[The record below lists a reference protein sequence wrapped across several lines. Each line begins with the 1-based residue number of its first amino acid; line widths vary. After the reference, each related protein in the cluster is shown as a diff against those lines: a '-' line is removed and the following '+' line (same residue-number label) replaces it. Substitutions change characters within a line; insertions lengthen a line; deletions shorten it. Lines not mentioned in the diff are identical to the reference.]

1 MFNIF
6 ESLFSKVK
14 SALGYQQQFEEMV
27 LAGNITGALSMMQ
40 NDLPKQLAALKEY
53 QLHKHA
59 IMERPDKATYDED
72 GNFTGW
78 VKRWKLPLDYARYI
92 NEMAVVFIYGR
103 PVQWLQ
109 NSTGTDKA
117 YQAFTDFIKHT
128 HFNARIRQAKR
139 LAGAETKSALL
150 FHCYQNKEGKADCL
164 IKVLA
169 ASLGDTLYYIK
180 DPYDRLVYFARGY
193 QIRERGS
200 RSVQCVDIYTDD
212 YIYHCKAGGIGW
224 TVEREVNF
232 CGKKPV
238 ILFEQEVEWTGAN
251 ELIER
256 QEYIKSRTADVNDY
270 MADPALVATADVV
283 QGLPDK
289 DTENKLYVLAEKGDL
304 RYLTPDTASELK
316 KQESEDNE
324 KHIFRDTFT
333 PNIDFDVMSK
343 LTNVSAKALKQM
355 MVLANIKADMRK
367 ETHDEMLGRIA
378 NLIKA
383 ILGRVTCI
391 ELAAQVES
399 LLVEHQY
406 QEPFGED
413 VAEAIANA
421 VKVKNAGGMSEETFV
436 ELNPL
441 VRDKEREKKRIQKE
455 QEAEEAKQAEQ
466 AQNSVFNY
474 Q

>member
-6 ESLFSKVK
+6 ETLFSKVK

-27 LAGNITGALSMMQ
+27 QAGNISGALAMMQ
-40 NDLPKQLAALKEY
+40 NDLPQQLEALKQY
-53 QLHKHA
+53 RLQKHA
-59 IMERPDKATYDED
+59 INERADKATYDED

-103 PVQWLQ
+103 PLLWLQ
-109 NSTGTDKA
+109 NSNGTDKA

-128 HFNARIRQAKR
+128 HFNARIRQVKR
-139 LAGAETKSALL
+139 LAGAETKAALL

-180 DPYDRLVYFARGY
+180 DQYDRLSYFAREY
-193 QIRERGS
+193 NIRERGS
-200 RSVQCVDIYTDD
+200 MTVRCVDIYTDST
-212 YIYHCKAGGIGW
+212 IYRCKAGGIGW
-224 TVEREVNF
+224 QVEREVNF
-232 CGKKPV
+232 CGKIPV
-238 ILFEQEVEWTGAN
+238 ILFEQEVEWAGATQ
-251 ELIER
+251 LIER

-283 QGLPDK
+283 QGLPEK
-289 DTENKLYVLAEKGDL
+289 DTENKLYVLSEKGDL

-316 KQESEDNE
+316 KQECEDNE

-333 PNIDFDVMSK
+333 PNIDFEVMSK
-343 LTNVSAKALKQM
+343 LSNVSAKALKQM
-355 MVLANIKADMRK
+355 MVLADIKANMRK
-367 ETHDEMLGRIA
+367 ELHDEMLVRTV

-383 ILGRVTCI
+383 IMSGVTNI
-391 ELAAQVES
+391 ELAGEIER

-441 VRDKEREKKRIQKE
+441 IRDKEREKKRIQRE
-455 QEAEEAKQAEQ
+455 NEAEEAKQAEQ
-466 AQNSVFNY
+466 AKNSVFNY